1 MKLLRT
7 LLLILIAFFAVT
19 SCDLTKIED
28 AVDNFSIVIGLE
40 PINTSATVVI
50 TDAVT
55 GELVNAKVETVFSG
69 ANGSDV
75 IDMYSDPIQQAEVDN
90 GVLNF
95 GLSNDVEADENN
107 PATVSLRMSAPG
119 YLSVTRNV
127 EISQTGDNSYTVS
140 LVRRDNSPAGIEV
153 SNGSGGT
160 TDVNGVTS
168 EDVTVTISSTATETN
183 EETGAS
189 LSVPSGSV
197 FITGDGTPLTGTL
210 RTEAVFYNADEP
222 AAVSAVQSEL
232 LANSGDSV
240 ATMLGAVDIS
250 IKDSNGNEA
259 TSVQTSGSSAGKAVS
274 NTGDY
279 IVNFILNA
287 NTYSELTQVLRLAY
301 ISPTTAERFIIYKV
315 PEVQQLDNGR
325 VELRYL
331 LNSSLFRSMALVY
344 FSEQPCN
351 STLSINRNGNEGTFE
366 YEIVEKGFFRSGNL
380 QADSDKIALR
390 NITRGT
396 KSIRI
401 KLPHTTIEQS
411 IDLCGTGNPTIELPS
426 PPPAL
431 IDSEI
436 SATLS
441 CTNPSEK
448 VRVTDIPAASILYR
462 ESNHSPGT
470 PWRVA
475 SNLTWNYDEGTQALT
490 GGSFT
495 ATGVETGTEYV
506 FGVTYDNNFE
516 KTTLTITGQQT
527 VYTAVVDTDI
537 CD

>member
-75 IDMYSDPIQQAEVDN
+75 IDMYSDPLQQAEVDN

-127 EISQTGDNSYTVS
+127 EISQVGDNAFTVS
-140 LVRRDNSPAGIEV
+140 MIKRDNRPSGVEL
-153 SNGSGGT
+153 SDGSAGT
-160 TDVNGVTS
+160 TDENGVTS
-168 EDVTVTISSTATETN
+168 EDVTVTISSTSTATN

-189 LSVPSGSV
+189 VNIASGSV
-197 FITGDGTPLTGTL
+197 FIGSDGTPLTGTL
-210 RTEAVFYNADEP
+210 RSEAVFYNADEP
-222 AAVSAVQSEL
+222 AAVSAVQGEL

-250 IKDSNGNEA
+250 IKDSNGIEA
-259 TSVQTSGSSAGKAVS
+259 TSIQTSGSSAGKAGS
-274 NTGDY
+274 DTGSY

-301 ISPTTAERFIIYKV
+301 ISPTTAERFIIYTV
-315 PEVQQLDNGR
+315 PEVQELDNGR

-331 LNSSLFRSMALVY
+331 LNSNIFRSMALVY

-351 STLSINRNGNEGTFE
+351 TGLTINRNGNEGTFG
-366 YEIVEKGFFRSGNL
+366 YEVFERGFYRSGDL
-380 QADSDKIALR
+380 QANSDRITLK
-390 NITRGT
+390 NVTRGT
-396 KSIRI
+396 KLVRF
-401 KLPHTTIEQS
+401 KLPHTTVEQS

>member
-75 IDMYSDPIQQAEVDN
+75 IDMYSDPLQQAEVDN

-127 EISQTGDNSYTVS
+127 EISQVGDNAFTVS
-140 LVRRDNSPAGIEV
+140 MIKRDNRPSGVEL
-153 SNGSGGT
+153 SDGSAGT
-160 TDVNGVTS
+160 TDENGVTS
-168 EDVTVTISSTATETN
+168 EDVTVTISSTSTATN

-189 LSVPSGSV
+189 VNIASGSV
-197 FITGDGTPLTGTL
+197 FIGSDGTPLTGTL
-210 RTEAVFYNADEP
+210 RSEAVFYNADEP
-222 AAVSAVQSEL
+222 AAVSAVQGEL

-250 IKDSNGNEA
+250 IKDSNGIEA
-259 TSVQTSGSSAGKAVS
+259 TSIQTSGSSAGKAGS
-274 NTGDY
+274 DTGSY

-301 ISPTTAERFIIYKV
+301 ISPTTAERFIIYTV
-315 PEVQQLDNGR
+315 PEVQELDNGR

-331 LNSSLFRSMALVY
+331 LNSNIFRSMALVY

-351 STLSINRNGNEGTFE
+351 TGLTINRNGNEGTFG
-366 YEIVEKGFFRSGNL
+366 YEVFERGFYRSGDL
-380 QADSDKIALR
+380 QANSDRITLK
-390 NITRGT
+390 NVTRGT

-401 KLPHTTIEQS
+401 KLPHTTVEQS
-411 IDLCGTGNPTIELPS
+411 IDLCGTGNPAIELPA
-426 PPPAL
+426 PPAAL

-495 ATGVETGTEYV
+495 ATGVEAGTEYV
-506 FGVTYDNNFE
+506 FGVTYDDNFE
-516 KTTLTITGQQT
+516 STTLTIAGQQT
-527 VYTAVVDTDI
+527 AYTAVVDTDI

>member
-75 IDMYSDPIQQAEVDN
+75 IDMYSDPLQQAEVDN

-127 EISQTGDNSYTVS
+127 EISQVGDNAFTVS
-140 LVRRDNSPAGIEV
+140 MIKRDNRPSGVEL
-153 SNGSGGT
+153 SDGSAGT
-160 TDVNGVTS
+160 TDENGVTS
-168 EDVTVTISSTATETN
+168 EDVTVTISSTSTATN

-189 LSVPSGSV
+189 VNIASGSV
-197 FITGDGTPLTGTL
+197 FIGSDGTPLTGTL
-210 RTEAVFYNADEP
+210 RSEAVFYNADEP
-222 AAVSAVQSEL
+222 AAVSAVQGEL

-250 IKDSNGNEA
+250 IKDSNGIEA
-259 TSVQTSGSSAGKAVS
+259 TSIQTSGSSAGKAGS
-274 NTGDY
+274 DTGSY

-301 ISPTTAERFIIYKV
+301 ISPTTAERFIIYTV
-315 PEVQQLDNGR
+315 PEVQELDNGR

-331 LNSSLFRSMALVY
+331 LNSNIFRSMALVY

-351 STLSINRNGNEGTFE
+351 TGLTINRNGNEGTFG
-366 YEIVEKGFFRSGNL
+366 YEVFERGFYRSGDL
-380 QADSDKIALR
+380 QANSDRITLK
-390 NITRGT
+390 NVTRGT
-396 KSIRI
+396 KLVRF
-401 KLPHTTIEQS
+401 KLPHTTVEQS

-441 CTNPSEK
+441 CTKPSEK

-462 ESNHSPGT
+462 ESNSMPGS

-475 SNLTWNYDEGTQALT
+475 SNLTWNYDEGTQALA